1 MKKLIIILAILFSYN
16 AYSQT
21 HLPGVD
27 MKVVYEGTITF
38 PANADT
44 IKIYHTKAS
53 ATHAIARDS
62 SIVTLAASV
71 YADWITAGDLDTIGR
86 YDAVDSLYYFYLLV
100 EGMTGISNALRY
112 VNTAGTIAW
121 FNFDKG
127 PFPLLSE
134 KLIFMG
140 EIISSTVANPKVGLI
155 SKYWWVAPSTNASDN
170 TDFIDM
176 NDALSHDLSDDRAQL
191 DTISTAPL
199 WLYGKV
205 YGVFMHWGSE
215 AKTIKYKLWMA
226 RIDRRW

>member
-38 PANADT
+38 AADAPF
-44 IKIYHTKAS
+44 IFFWGVGDS
-53 ATHAIARDS
+53 ATTDSMAHAKYE
-62 SIVTLAASV
+62 ASV
-71 YADWITAGDLDTIGR
+71 FAEWVSDRSELDTLIVKGTSSGG
-86 YDAVDSLYYFYLLV
+86 DSLIYLINEV
-100 EGMTGISNALRY
+100 SNDTMRY
-112 VNTAGTIAW
+112 VNTAGTVAW
-121 FNFDKG
+121 INFDRG
-127 PFPLLSE
+127 PYPILTE
-134 KLIFMG
+134 QIIFMG

-155 SKYWWVAPSTNASDN
+155 SKYWWVAPSTNAYDN

-176 NDALSHDLSDDRAQL
+176 ADALSHDLSDDRAQL
-191 DTISTAPL
+191 DTISTAPI

-205 YGVFMHWGSE
+205 YGAFMHWGSE